1 MLRSTAPVS
10 ATSRRAA
17 STPSAPFFSASYL
30 RESLIRC
37 VLRVLSILHQG
48 LPGVFLGFPGF
59 PRDKGGPRTAS
70 SGVGVVPLPMKRSDE
85 PCASPEPA
93 TRARDEKR
101 SGAETVPMTQR
112 SAAAT
117 DVRGGDG
124 EIDPDGRNLVT
135 NLNSEFSKA
144 GSESTATAMATNSI
158 HAKAEAGG
166 TAESTPSDGQNVNLG
181 LRCSDRRRPRPRRG
195 HTSGRLRVEAHRKWR
210 PGL

>member
-37 VLRVLSILHQG
+37 VLRVLSFCIGVPWG
-48 LPGVFLGFPGF
+48 LPVSRFLFSLDVQTREARG
-59 PRDKGGPRTAS
+59 TAS

-181 LRCSDRRRPRPRRG
+181 LRCSDRRRPRPRQG
-195 HTSGRLRVEAHRKWR
+195 HTSGRLRTWR